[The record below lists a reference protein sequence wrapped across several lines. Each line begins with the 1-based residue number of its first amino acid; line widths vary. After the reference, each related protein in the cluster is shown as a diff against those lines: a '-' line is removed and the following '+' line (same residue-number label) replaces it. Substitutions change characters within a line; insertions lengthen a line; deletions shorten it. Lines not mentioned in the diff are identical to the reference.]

1 MISELVAVFSAVIG
15 LVSVGI
21 AVALASWVLRQDP
34 GPENVR
40 FISEA
45 IATGAKAYLFRQYRT
60 LSVVLA
66 VLAIIIGVGI
76 TYVSSS
82 SALGLSTAIAFIV
95 GALGSMAAG
104 YLGMYV
110 TTRSASRAAMAARNG
125 VYESLR
131 LAWRAGAVM
140 GLSLAGIALLL
151 TSVLYLG
158 FTALLPKSWAL
169 ALISMAFGASLI
181 TLFMRVGGGIY
192 TKAADLGAD
201 LVGKVEKG
209 IPEDDPRNPGV
220 IADNVGDNV
229 GDVAGMAADVFESYI
244 VIVTGTIFLSWV
256 MGWYS
261 TYPVLVVLP
270 LLYGGLAL
278 IATFIGVAIIRL
290 RGSQH
295 PLTAISHDIYE
306 TIGIAVVLFFVV
318 SYFLLNKL
326 GLSVA
331 LLAPLS
337 ASLGAVIAP
346 IVLALTGYYTHY
358 TYKPVKSIARQ
369 ALISPATVIVTGYAY
384 GLLSAIP
391 VILLIAFILGLTYYM
406 GYVAF
411 SSLASSA
418 ASSGALSQA
427 LVPILQNYH
436 GFLAGIYG
444 TALASVGLLSVAG
457 IIITADSFGPV
468 SDNAA
473 GVAEM
478 ASLPEEVRDRLD
490 ILDAVGNTTKATTK
504 GYAISSAALAA
515 LVLFIGFVFEV
526 LSVSATNSGITQTDL
541 SGMINSLMV
550 INPNVLIGGLVGA
563 VVVYFL
569 ASRTLSA
576 VGKTAMEI
584 VEEIR
589 RQFREHPGIM
599 EWKEKPDYARVVD
612 IATRRALAEFMAPVI
627 VAIVAPIVVGLLL
640 GWQATAG
647 LIMGAILVGV
657 PRALLMANAG
667 GAWDNAKKYIESGA
681 DPSLGGKGSDAHKAA
696 VIGDT
701 VGDPFKDT
709 TGPSMN
715 PLIKVLN
722 TLSVVF
728 APMIVAANLAM
739 AHHVLLYGLLQIL

>member
-1 MISELVAVFSAVIG
+1 MLSGVIAIFSAVIG

-21 AVALASWVLRQDP
+21 AISLALWVLRQDP
-34 GPENVR
+34 GPDNVR
-40 FISEA
+40 FISDA
-45 IATGAKAYLFRQYRT
+45 IAAGARAYLFRQYRT

-66 VLAIIIGVGI
+66 VLAIVIGLGI
-76 TYVSSS
+76 SYVVHSGV
-82 SALGLSTAIAFIV
+82 LGASTAIAFIV
-95 GALGSMAAG
+95 GALGSMVAG

-110 TTRSASRAAMAARNG
+110 TTRSASRAAMAARTG
-125 VYESLR
+125 VYEPLR

-140 GLSLAGIALLL
+140 GLSLAGVALLL
-151 TSVLYLG
+151 TSALYLG
-158 FTALLPKSWAL
+158 FTAMLPKSWAL

-244 VIVTGTIFLSWV
+244 VIVTGTIFLAWV

-261 TYPVLVVLP
+261 TYPALVTLP
-270 LLYGGLAL
+270 LLYGALAL

-295 PLTAISHDIYE
+295 PLTAISYDIYE
-306 TIGIAVVLFFVV
+306 AIVIAVILFFVV
-318 SYFLLNKL
+318 SYFLLRGL
-326 GLSVA
+326 GLSITLV
-331 LLAPLS
+331 APLA
-337 ASLGAVIAP
+337 ASLGAIIAP
-346 IVLALTGYYTHY
+346 MVLALTGYYTHY

-391 VILLIAFILGLTYYM
+391 VILLIAFILGITYAM
-406 GYVAF
+406 GYFAF
-411 SSLASSA
+411 SHLVTTSLSA
-418 ASSGALSQA
+418 GSALTA
-427 LVPILQNYH
+427 ILGKYS

-490 ILDAVGNTTKATTK
+490 VLDAVGNTTKATTK

-515 LVLFIGFVFEV
+515 LVLFIGFIFEV
-526 LSVSATNSGITQTDL
+526 LSVSSQAGLDASDL
-541 SGMINSLMV
+541 NGMLNSLML
-550 INPNVLIGGLVGA
+550 INPNVLIGALIGA
-563 VVVYFL
+563 IVVYFL
-569 ASRTLSA
+569 ASRTLNA
-576 VGKTAMEI
+576 VGRTAMEI

-612 IATRRALAEFMAPVI
+612 IATRRALAEFMTPVI
-627 VAIVAPIVVGLLL
+627 VAIIAPIVTGLLL
-640 GWQATAG
+640 GWQAIAG
-647 LIMGAILVGV
+647 LIMGGILVGV

-728 APMIVAANLAM
+728 APMIVAANVALGV
-739 AHHVLLYGLLQIL
+739 HVLIHGLLAL

>member
-158 FTALLPKSWAL
+158 FTAVLPKSWAL

-411 SSLASSA
+411 SSLANSA

-427 LVPILQNYH
+427 LAPILQNYH

-490 ILDAVGNTTKATTK
+490 VLDAVGNTTKATTK

-526 LSVSATNSGITQTDL
+526 LSVSAANAGITQSDL

-576 VGKTAMEI
+576 VGRTAMEI

>member
-1 MISELVAVFSAVIG
+1 MSIDLLIG
-15 LVSVGI
+15 LLSAIIGFVSIAI
-21 AVALASWVLRQDP
+21 AVGLARWVLSQDP

-45 IATGAKAYLFRQYRT
+45 IASGAKAYLFRQYKT
-60 LSVVLA
+60 LAAVLA

-76 TYVSSS
+76 AYVDHSATLGGS
-82 SALGLSTAIAFIV
+82 SALAFVV
-95 GALGSMAAG
+95 GAVGSMVAG

-110 TTRSASRAAMAARNG
+110 TTRSASRAAMAARKD
-125 VYESLR
+125 VFSSLR
-131 LAWRAGAVM
+131 VAWRAGAVM
-140 GLSLAGIALLL
+140 GLSLAGVALFLI
-151 TSVLYLG
+151 SVLYIG
-158 FTALLPKSWAL
+158 FTRLLPSQWAL
-169 ALISMAFGASLI
+169 ALISMAFGSSLV

-244 VIVTGTIFLSWV
+244 VIVTGAIFLSWI

-261 TYPVLVVLP
+261 TYPQLVVLP
-270 LLYGGLAL
+270 LLYGAMAL
-278 IATFIGVAIIRL
+278 LATFIGVAILRL

-295 PLTAISHDIYE
+295 PLTAISIDIYE
-306 TIGIAVVLFFVV
+306 TIAISIVLFFIASYVLLSKV
-318 SYFLLNKL
+318 SLQ
-326 GLSVA
+326 VA
-331 LLAPLS
+331 VLAPL
-337 ASLGAVIAP
+337 AAALGAVVAP
-346 IVLALTGYYTHY
+346 VVLALTGYFTHY
-358 TYKPVKSIARQ
+358 TYKPVKQIANQ
-369 ALISPATVIVTGYAY
+369 ALISPATVIVTGYSY

-391 VILLIAFILGLTYYM
+391 VILLIAAILGITYYI
-406 GYVAF
+406 GYVSF
-411 SSLASSA
+411 GSLAA
-418 ASSGALSQA
+418 PAALSG
-427 LVPILQNYH
+427 YSK
-436 GFLAGIYG
+436 FLAGIYG

-478 ASLPEEVRDRLD
+478 ANLPEEVRDRLD
-490 ILDAVGNTTKATTK
+490 VLDAVGNTTKATTK
-504 GYAISSAALAA
+504 GYAIGSAALAA
-515 LVLFIGFVFEV
+515 LVLFIGFIFEV
-526 LSVSATNSGITQTDL
+526 IDVANSYAKGVDPSELIG
-541 SGMINSLMV
+541 SISV
-550 INPNVLIGGLVGA
+550 INPNVLIGAFVGA
-563 VVVYFL
+563 VVVYVL
-569 ASRTLSA
+569 ASRTLGA
-576 VGKTAMEI
+576 VGRTAMEI

-589 RQFREHPGIM
+589 RQFRERPGIM
-599 EWKEKPDYARVVD
+599 EWKEKPDYERVVD
-612 IATRRALAEFMAPVI
+612 IATRRALQEFMLPVL
-627 VAIVAPIVVGLLL
+627 VAIVAPIVTGLLL
-640 GWQATAG
+640 GWQAIAG

-667 GAWDNAKKYIESGA
+667 GAWDNAKKYIEAGL
-681 DPSLGGKGSDAHKAA
+681 DPKLGGKGSEAHKAA
-696 VIGDT
+696 VVGDT

-728 APMIVAANLAM
+728 APMIVAANASLGVWM
-739 AHHVLLYGLLQIL
+739 LIHGLLAI

>member
-526 LSVSATNSGITQTDL
+526 LSVSATNSGITQSDL

-667 GAWDNAKKYIESGA
+667 GAWDL
-681 DPSLGGKGSDAHKAA
+681 SLIH
-696 VIGDT
+696 I
-701 VGDPFKDT
+701 
-709 TGPSMN
+709 
-715 PLIKVLN
+715 
-722 TLSVVF
+722 
-728 APMIVAANLAM
+728 
-739 AHHVLLYGLLQIL
+739 